1 MKSPPHWTHLIS
13 MSVNDI
19 GQTSRARCE
28 AAHRQERLRA
38 GGRPKGFNTT
48 ERSRP
53 LKGVRSQMQQTLKKQ
68 MVKRAGRACDQQEDR
83 ESEARL
89 ERRERM
95 ESKEGKRK
103 GRGSKGKEER
113 ERGREDEPADGF
125 YVVSEEV
132 ETVD

>member
-19 GQTSRARCE
+19 GQRSC
-28 AAHRQERLRA
+28 AHRQERLRA
-38 GGRPKGFNTT
+38 RGRPKGFNTT

-68 MVKRAGRACDQQEDR
+68 MVKQAGRACDQQEDR

-89 ERRERM
+89 EGRERM

-113 ERGREDEPADGF
+113 ERGREDEPAD
-125 YVVSEEV
+125 VVSEEV

>member
-1 MKSPPHWTHLIS
+1 
-13 MSVNDI
+13 
-19 GQTSRARCE
+19 
-28 AAHRQERLRA
+28 
-38 GGRPKGFNTT
+38 
-48 ERSRP
+48 
-53 LKGVRSQMQQTLKKQ
+53 MQQTLKKQ
-68 MVKRAGRACDQQEDR
+68 MVKRAGRACDLQQDT

-125 YVVSEEV
+125 YVVSKEV
-132 ETVD
+132 ETAD